1 MGRHHLDDVTRNATE
16 DGSLP
21 GYLPSGTVTV
31 TLGAS
36 TVRVS
41 RRVADHPFT
50 WEIVNARIRKDSRRR
65 AARRVSGEQ

>member
-1 MGRHHLDDVTRNATE
+1 MSRHHLSDITLSATE
-16 DGSLP
+16 DGSL
-21 GYLPSGTVTV
+21 GHLPSGTVTV

-65 AARRVSGEQ
+65 AARRVGGQ